1 MKKSIL
7 LLALASLT
15 GMSHA
20 DENCVVKSVRLPV
33 IEVNDLHQEMVMPET
48 ATMCGNGKCESYVA
62 KTTHFSTEA
71 RYQIVLAYK
80 GGTVSY
86 ESGEVPQGK
95 TVAVQVRECGR
106 THKPPRATKSNA

>member
-1 MKKSIL
+1 MKKAIL
-7 LLALASLT
+7 LFVLASLT

-20 DENCVVKSVRLPV
+20 GEACAVKNVRLPI

-48 ATMCGNGKCESYVA
+48 ATRCENGKCESYVA
-62 KTTHFSTEA
+62 KTTHFSSEA

-86 ESGEVPQGK
+86 ESAEAPQGK

-106 THKPPRATKSNA
+106 TRKPKAEKPSV